1 MAAPAADA
9 LVAEVVVAVVLVVAA
24 LFGRAVMG
32 VGAASSASGLTTT
45 KEVTGVTKLYLRER
59 LVALSV
65 RSLWVAASVVLN
77 LASSNSLMV
86 K

>member
-1 MAAPAADA
+1 M
-9 LVAEVVVAVVLVVAA
+9 VVEVVVAVVVVVAA
-24 LFGRAVMG
+24 LLGCAVAG

-45 KEVTGVTKLYLRER
+45 KEVTGVTKLNFRER

-65 RSLWVAASVVLN
+65 KSLCMAVSVVFN
-77 LASSNSLMV
+77 LARSNSLMV

>member
-1 MAAPAADA
+1 M
-9 LVAEVVVAVVLVVAA
+9 VVEVVAVVVVVTA
-24 LFGRAVMG
+24 LLGCAVVG
-32 VGAASSASGLTTT
+32 VEAVSSTSGLTTT

-65 RSLWVAASVVLN
+65 RSLCVAASLAFN
-77 LASSNSLMV
+77 LARSSSLMV

>member
-1 MAAPAADA
+1 M
-9 LVAEVVVAVVLVVAA
+9 VVALIGCAVV
-24 LFGRAVMG
+24 G
-32 VGAASSASGLTTT
+32 VEAGSSASGLTTT

-65 RSLWVAASVVLN
+65 RSLCVALSVVFN
-77 LASSNSLMV
+77 LARSNSLMV

>member
-1 MAAPAADA
+1 
-9 LVAEVVVAVVLVVAA
+9 
-24 LFGRAVMG
+24 MG
-32 VGAASSASGLTTT
+32 VGPVSSKSGLTTT

-65 RSLWVAASVVLN
+65 RSLCVAVSVVFN
-77 LASSNSLMV
+77 LARSNSLMV

>member
-1 MAAPAADA
+1 M
-9 LVAEVVVAVVLVVAA
+9 VVEVVVAVVVVVAA
-24 LFGRAVMG
+24 LFGCAVLG
-32 VGAASSASGLTTT
+32 VGAVSSASGLTTT

-65 RSLWVAASVVLN
+65 RSLWVAVSLVFN
-77 LASSNSLMV
+77 LARSNSLMV